1 MVEPEEHEGRLVG
14 EKDWGLGFW
23 KKRYVGKMVR

>member
-23 KKRYVGKMVR
+23 KKSYVGKMVR

>member
-1 MVEPEEHEGRLVG
+1 MVEPKHEGRLVG
-14 EKDWGLGFW
+14 EKDWGLGTL